1 VKVDKLQGKW
11 TLVTGAGAG
20 IGQAI
25 CLEAASRGSNVVI
38 CDIDSARLKQTQK
51 ALKKHQVKVISSV
64 VDITKISE
72 VRKFAREVHAQ
83 IESVDILVNNA
94 GVAVVADILETSMQD
109 WKHVLGV
116 NLMGVIHICDVFCP
130 SMVAGNK
137 GGHVVNIASMEGFA
151 ALEGMGAYSTSK
163 FAVVGY
169 TESLRQEMHKHKI
182 GVSVICPGVVRTE
195 LTADMRARGRYADG
209 VADRIHR
216 EHEKSSFGP
225 EKVAKAVFQAIRFNV
240 ALRPVAPES
249 WITYYSNRVS
259 PGLTNFILKQVA
271 SRLLRT

>member
-1 VKVDKLQGKW
+1 
-11 TLVTGAGAG
+11 
-20 IGQAI
+20 
-25 CLEAASRGSNVVI
+25 
-38 CDIDSARLKQTQK
+38 
-51 ALKKHQVKVISSV
+51 
-64 VDITKISE
+64 
-72 VRKFAREVHAQ
+72 
-83 IESVDILVNNA
+83 
-94 GVAVVADILETSMQD
+94 
-109 WKHVLGV
+109 
-116 NLMGVIHICDVFCP
+116 
-130 SMVAGNK
+130 
-137 GGHVVNIASMEGFA
+137 
-151 ALEGMGAYSTSK
+151 
-163 FAVVGY
+163 
-169 TESLRQEMHKHKI
+169 
-182 GVSVICPGVVRTE
+182 VSVICPGVVRTE

>member
-1 VKVDKLQGKW
+1 VKVENLKGKW

-25 CLEAASRGSNVVI
+25 CLEAASRGSNVVV
-38 CDIDSARLKQTQK
+38 CDIDSTRLKQTQK
-51 ALKKHQVKVISSV
+51 SLEDYRVKVIASV
-64 VDITKISE
+64 VDITKVSE
-72 VRKFAREVHAQ
+72 VKKFAREVHEQ
-83 IESVDILVNNA
+83 IECVDILVNNA
-94 GVAVVADILETSMQD
+94 GVAIVADILDTTMQD
-109 WKHVLGV
+109 WKHILGV

-130 SMVAGNK
+130 NMVARAK
-137 GGHVVNIASMEGFA
+137 SGHVVNIASMEGFA

-169 TESLRQEMHKHKI
+169 TETLRQELHQYNI
-182 GVSVICPGVVRTE
+182 GVSVICPGVVRTS
-195 LTADMRARGRYADG
+195 LTADMRARGQYSDG
-209 VADRIHR
+209 VAERIHQ

-249 WITYYSNRVS
+249 WITYYANRIS
-259 PGLTNFILKQVA
+259 PGATNFILKQVA
-271 SRLLRT
+271 NRLLRT